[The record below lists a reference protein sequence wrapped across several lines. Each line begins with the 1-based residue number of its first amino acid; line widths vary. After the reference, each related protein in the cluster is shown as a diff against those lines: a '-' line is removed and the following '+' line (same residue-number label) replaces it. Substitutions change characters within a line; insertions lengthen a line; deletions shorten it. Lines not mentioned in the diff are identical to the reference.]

1 MTDRAAEAGPPTA
14 PVPRDLEGRAALVL
28 GAGSIGPGWGIGK
41 ALCQRYAA
49 AGATVV
55 AADRSLEAAEETARE
70 VAATGAEGSVTPA
83 EVDVLDREAL
93 AELVGGT
100 AKRLRRLDILHCNVG
115 LGQAGP
121 GAETSAEAFARFAEA
136 NLTSVHV
143 AAQAALPAMREAE
156 RGVILATSTIA
167 SIRWPGYPHLAYGAT
182 KAGLNHL
189 IRLIS
194 VEEAPHG
201 IRANVIVAG
210 LIDTPRIA
218 TTLAKAYAGAE
229 DMEAARARRAGSVP
243 LGRMG
248 TAWDVAECALWLASD
263 RASYVTGAAIPV
275 DGGLSATVR
284 EGG

>member
-1 MTDRAAEAGPPTA
+1 
-14 PVPRDLEGRAALVL
+14 
-28 GAGSIGPGWGIGK
+28 SIGPGWGIGK
-41 ALCQRYAA
+41 ALTQRYAA

-55 AADRSLEAAEETARE
+55 AADRTLSAAEETAAE
-70 VAATGAEGSVTPA
+70 VAETGAPGRVAPA
-83 EVDVLDREAL
+83 EVDVLDREGL
-93 AELVGGT
+93 AAFVAET
-100 AKRLRRLDILHCNVG
+100 ANRLGRLDILHCNVG

-121 GAETSAEAFARFAEA
+121 GAETSGEAFARFAEA

-143 AAQAALPAMREAE
+143 AVQAALPAMRAAG

-210 LIDTPRIA
+210 LIDTPRIS

-229 DMEAARARRAGSVP
+229 DMAAARARRAASVP
-243 LGRMG
+243 MGRMG
-248 TAWDVAECALWLASD
+248 TAWDVADCALWLASD
-263 RASYVTGAAIPV
+263 RAGYVTGAAIPV